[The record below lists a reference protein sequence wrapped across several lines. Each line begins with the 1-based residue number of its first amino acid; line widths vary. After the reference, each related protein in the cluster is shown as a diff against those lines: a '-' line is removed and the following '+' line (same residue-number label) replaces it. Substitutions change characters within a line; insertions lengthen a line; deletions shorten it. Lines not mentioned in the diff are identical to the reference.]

1 MICNVTL
8 KQLLRSSPVAQ
19 MAILDEEM
27 AVQEV
32 GTGTNVFET
41 SWGFSRF
48 IRRRSLRR
56 RGLLAGD
63 CLCLRL
69 TVTVLPSQG

>member
-1 MICNVTL
+1 
-8 KQLLRSSPVAQ
+8 

-27 AVQEV
+27 AVQEM
-32 GTGTNVFET
+32 GTDTNVFET

-48 IRRRSLRR
+48 IRRRNLRR
-56 RGLLAGD
+56 RGLLAGN
-63 CLCLRL
+63 CLRLRL